1 MYKIKR
7 ILKDTGMQV
16 GQKSESKVAKAIEQ
30 LQIDLEQEWDEAT
43 RSCEFDY
50 VEDKFLISTYWKTE
64 NLSHKDKT
72 GIDFELV
79 VDLGNGSSYRIP
91 LQVKSSNRW
100 KEEHLKKFPDIP
112 CIVVQSNRSIASI
125 KEELRQIIV
134 DYLAVGG

>member
-7 ILKDTGMQV
+7 ILKDTGMQI
-16 GQKSESKVAKAIEQ
+16 GQKSESKVAKAIDQ
-30 LQIDLEQEWDEAT
+30 LQVDLEQEWDEAS
-43 RSCEFDY
+43 RKCEFDY
-50 VEDKFLISTYWKTE
+50 LEDRFLISTYWKTE

-79 VDLGNGSSYRIP
+79 IDLCNESSYRIP
-91 LQVKSSNRW
+91 LQVKSSNKW

-112 CIVVQSNRSIASI
+112 CIVVHSTRSINSI

-134 DYLAVGG
+134 DYLDVGG